1 MSAALHLGVAEDLA
15 ALLPM
20 VEAYHAEDGITSDAE
35 GRAAAIAPLL
45 DGSPHGCVY
54 VIGPRRAPVGY
65 MVVTFGWSVE
75 FGGLD
80 GFIDELFVRPGVR
93 GRGVASEA
101 LHALL
106 PLLDEAGVRAL
117 HLEASVDRPR
127 LERLYARAGF
137 KMRRGYHLMS
147 RMARR
152 GPGK

>member
-1 MSAALHLGVAEDLA
+1 MSAALHLAGAGDLA
-15 ALLPM
+15 ALEPM
-20 VEAYHAEDGITSDAE
+20 VAAYHDEEGIASE
-35 GRAAAIAPLL
+35 LEHREAAIAPLL
-45 DGSPHGCVY
+45 EGSPHGCVY
-54 VIGPRRAPVGY
+54 LIGPRRAPVGY

-80 GFIDELFVRPGVR
+80 GFIDELYIRPGVR
-93 GRGVASEA
+93 GRGMASEA

-147 RMARR
+147 RVARR
-152 GPGK
+152 TPGK